1 MSEPAIVVQ
10 ELYKSVGASF
20 CLGPLSLSIPKGVVC
35 ALIGPNGAGKT
46 TLMNLLMGTGPAD
59 AGCVRVFGH
68 DVATATVEVKRL
80 AALVSPEISYRPWG
94 TVGRAIDFVSG
105 FYPDWDRKRC
115 AELLDQMGL
124 RRSERI
130 DGLSF
135 GGRVKLSLL
144 LALARNARLL
154 LLDEPSVGLD
164 PLARQQLY
172 AELFNF
178 IRDEERTVLISSH
191 QLTELE
197 RCADH
202 IVVVNDG
209 QLVATATTP
218 DLLSRYTELD
228 VLLGHDEITEHV
240 GLHLLVRDGQR
251 ARLLWDR
258 AETQASLPTDNGVL
272 QIIGE
277 RTLTLEELLVALV
290 KSKCAVRW
298 RPRMGTA

>member
-10 ELYKSVGASF
+10 ELRRSVGPSF
-20 CLGPLSLSIPKGVVC
+20 CLGPLSLSIPTGVVC

-59 AGCVRVFGH
+59 SGCAQVFGH
-68 DVATATVEVKRL
+68 DVAVDPVEVKRL
-80 AALVSPEISYRPWG
+80 AALVSPEISYRAWG

-105 FYPDWDRKRC
+105 FYPQGDRKRC
-115 AELLDQMGL
+115 AVLVAQLGL
-124 RRSERI
+124 RRSERV
-130 DGLSF
+130 DDLSF

-164 PLARQQLY
+164 PLARRQLY

-178 IRDEERTVLISSH
+178 IRDEEKTVVISSH
-191 QLTELE
+191 QLAELE

-202 IVVVNDG
+202 VVVVNDG
-209 QLVATATTP
+209 QLVASGPTP

-228 VLLGHDEITEHV
+228 VLL
-240 GLHLLVRDGQR
+240 RNGQR
-251 ARLLWDR
+251 DRVLWDR
-258 AETQASLPTDNGVL
+258 TQLQAPRLEGNGVQ

-277 RTLTLEELLVALV
+277 RTLTLEELLVALI
-290 KSKCAVRW
+290 KSRSAVRW
-298 RPRMGTA
+298 RPRMGAA

>member
-1 MSEPAIVVQ
+1 MSEPAIVLQ
-10 ELYKSVGASF
+10 DLYKSVDTSF
-20 CLGPLSLSIPKGVVC
+20 SLGPLSLSIPKGVVC

-80 AALVSPEISYRPWG
+80 AALVSPEISYRAWG

-105 FYPDWDRKRC
+105 FYPDWDQKRC
-115 AELLDQMGL
+115 TELLGQMGL
-124 RRSERI
+124 RRSERV

-191 QLTELE
+191 QLAELE

-202 IVVVNDG
+202 VVVVNDG
-209 QLVATATTP
+209 QLVATGTTP
-218 DLLSRYTELD
+218 DLLCRYTELD
-228 VLLGHDEITEHV
+228 VLLT
-240 GLHLLVRDGQR
+240 DGQR
-251 ARLLWDR
+251 ARVLWDR
-258 AETQASLPTDNGVL
+258 AETQASRLEGNGVQ

-277 RTLTLEELLVALV
+277 RPLTLEELLVALV
-290 KSKCAVRW
+290 KSRSTLRW
-298 RPRMGTA
+298 RPRMGAA

>member
-10 ELYKSVGASF
+10 ELHKSVGTSF

-59 AGCVRVFGH
+59 GGCARVFGH
-68 DVATATVEVKRL
+68 DVATATVEVKRV
-80 AALVSPEISYRPWG
+80 AALVSPEISYRAWG

-115 AELLDQMGL
+115 ADLLGQMGL
-124 RRSERI
+124 HRSERV

-191 QLTELE
+191 QLAELE

-202 IVVVNDG
+202 VVVVNEG
-209 QLVATATTP
+209 QLVASGTTP
-218 DLLSRYTELD
+218 ELLSRYTELD
-228 VLLGHDEITEHV
+228 VLF
-240 GLHLLVRDGQR
+240 RDGQR
-251 ARLLWDR
+251 ARVLWDR
-258 AETQASLPTDNGVL
+258 AEAQAPRPEEIGVQ

-277 RTLTLEELLVALV
+277 RTMTLEELLVTLV
-290 KSKCAVRW
+290 KSRNSVRW
-298 RPRMGTA
+298 RPRMGAA

>member
-10 ELYKSVGASF
+10 ELRKSVGSSF
-20 CLGPLSLSIPKGVVC
+20 CLGPLSLSIPTGVVC

-59 AGCVRVFGH
+59 GGCARVFGH
-68 DVATATVEVKRL
+68 DVTTDSVEVKRL
-80 AALVSPEISYRPWG
+80 AALVSPEISYRAWG

-115 AELLDQMGL
+115 ADLLGQMGL
-124 RRSERI
+124 RRSERV

-135 GGRVKLSLL
+135 GGRVKLSLI

-164 PLARQQLY
+164 PLARRQLY
-172 AELFNF
+172 AELFDF
-178 IRDEERTVLISSH
+178 IRDERRTVVISSH
-191 QLTELE
+191 QLAELE

-202 IVVVNDG
+202 VVVVNDG
-209 QLVATATTP
+209 QLVASGATP

-228 VLLGHDEITEHV
+228 VLL
-240 GLHLLVRDGQR
+240 RNGQR
-251 ARLLWDR
+251 ARLLWD
-258 AETQASLPTDNGVL
+258 QAQMQAARPAGNEVQ

-277 RTLTLEELLVALV
+277 RPLTLEELLVALV
-290 KSKCAVRW
+290 KSKSAVRW
-298 RPRMGTA
+298 RPRMGAA

>member
-1 MSEPAIVVQ
+1 MSEPAIIVQ
-10 ELYKSVGASF
+10 ELRKSVGPSF

-46 TLMNLLMGTGPAD
+46 TLMNLLMGAGAAD
-59 AGCVRVFGH
+59 GGCARVFGH
-68 DVATATVEVKRL
+68 DVTTDPVEVKRL
-80 AALVSPEISYRPWG
+80 AALGSPEISYRPWG

-115 AELLDQMGL
+115 EDLLRQMGL
-124 RRSERI
+124 RRSERV
-130 DGLSF
+130 DELSF
-135 GGRVKLSLL
+135 GGRVKLPLV

-191 QLTELE
+191 QLAELE

-202 IVVVNDG
+202 VLVVNEG
-209 QLVATATTP
+209 QLVASGATP

-228 VLLGHDEITEHV
+228 VLL
-240 GLHLLVRDGQR
+240 RNGQR
-251 ARLLWDR
+251 ARVLWDR
-258 AETQASLPTDNGVL
+258 AETEASMSTENGVQ

-277 RTLTLEELLVALV
+277 RTMTLEELLVALV
-290 KSKCAVRW
+290 KSRSSVRW
-298 RPRMGTA
+298 RPRMRAG

>member
-1 MSEPAIVVQ
+1 
-10 ELYKSVGASF
+10 
-20 CLGPLSLSIPKGVVC
+20 LGPLSLSIPKGVIC

-46 TLMNLLMGTGPAD
+46 TLMNLLMGTGPTD

-80 AALVSPEISYRPWG
+80 AALVSPEISYRAWG

-115 AELLDQMGL
+115 EDLSGQMGL
-124 RRSERI
+124 RRSERV
-130 DGLSF
+130 DDLSF

-172 AELFNF
+172 AEIFTF

-191 QLTELE
+191 QLAELE

-202 IVVVNDG
+202 VVVMNEG
-209 QLVATATTP
+209 QLVASGPTP

-228 VLLGHDEITEHV
+228 VLLERGEFPEHA
-240 GLHLLVRDGQR
+240 GLHLLVRNGQR
-251 ARLLWDR
+251 ARVLWDR
-258 AETQASLPTDNGVL
+258 ADSRASVPTDSGVL

-290 KSKCAVRW
+290 KSKSAVRW
-298 RPRMGTA
+298 RPRMGLA

>member
-10 ELYKSVGASF
+10 ELSKSVGTSF

-46 TLMNLLMGTGPAD
+46 TLMNVLMGTSPVD
-59 AGCVRVFGH
+59 SGCARVFGH
-68 DVATATVEVKRL
+68 DVATATVEVKRI
-80 AALVSPEISYRPWG
+80 AALVSPEISYRVWG

-115 AELLDQMGL
+115 AELLGQMGL
-124 RRSERI
+124 RRSERV

-178 IRDEERTVLISSH
+178 IRDEQRTVLLSSH
-191 QLTELE
+191 QLAELE

-202 IVVVNDG
+202 VVVVNDG
-209 QLVATATTP
+209 QLVASDTTP
-218 DLLSRYTELD
+218 DLLARYTELD
-228 VLLGHDEITEHV
+228 VLL
-240 GLHLLVRDGQR
+240 RNGQR
-251 ARLLWDR
+251 ARILRDR
-258 AETQASLPTDNGVL
+258 AETQASMPTGSGVQ
-272 QIIGE
+272 QIIAE

-290 KSKCAVRW
+290 KSSGTTRW
-298 RPRMGTA
+298 RPRMGAA

>member
-1 MSEPAIVVQ
+1 MSEPAILVQ
-10 ELYKSVGASF
+10 ELHKSVGTSF

-46 TLMNLLMGTGPAD
+46 TLMNLLMGTAPAD
-59 AGCVRVFGH
+59 GGCARVLGH
-68 DVATATVEVKRL
+68 DVTTNPVAVKRL

-105 FYPDWDRKRC
+105 FYPDWDRTRC
-115 AELLDQMGL
+115 AELLGRMGL
-124 RRSERI
+124 HRSERV
-130 DGLSF
+130 DDLSF

-178 IRDEERTVLISSH
+178 IRDEERTVVTSSH
-191 QLTELE
+191 QLAELE

-202 IVVVNDG
+202 VVVVNEG
-209 QLVATATTP
+209 RLVASGATP

-228 VLLGHDEITEHV
+228 VLLGRDEITEHV
-240 GLHLLVRDGQR
+240 SLHLLDRNGQR
-251 ARLLWDR
+251 ARVLWDR
-258 AETQASLPTDNGVL
+258 ADARASAPTDNGVL

-290 KSKCAVRW
+290 KSKSSVRW
-298 RPRMGTA
+298 RPRMGAA

>member
-1 MSEPAIVVQ
+1 MSEPAIVVE
-10 ELYKSVGASF
+10 ELHKSVGTSF

-46 TLMNLLMGTGPAD
+46 TLMNLLMGVGPAD
-59 AGCVRVFGH
+59 GGCARVFGH
-68 DVATATVEVKRL
+68 DVTTDPVEVKRL

-94 TVGRAIDFVSG
+94 TVGRSIDFVSG

-115 AELLDQMGL
+115 EDLLGQMGL
-124 RRSERI
+124 RRSERV

-191 QLTELE
+191 QLAELE

-202 IVVVNDG
+202 VVVVNEG
-209 QLVATATTP
+209 QMVASGTTP

-228 VLLGHDEITEHV
+228 VLLGREELAQHA
-240 GLHLLVRDGQR
+240 GLRLLDRNGQR
-251 ARLLWDR
+251 ARVLWDR
-258 AETQASLPTDNGVL
+258 AERQASMPTDNGVL

-290 KSKCAVRW
+290 KSRSAVRW
-298 RPRMGTA
+298 RPRMGAA

>member
-10 ELYKSVGASF
+10 NLQKSIGTSF

-46 TLMNLLMGTGPAD
+46 TLMNLLMGTGPFDGGYAQ
-59 AGCVRVFGH
+59 VFGH
-68 DVATATVEVKRL
+68 DVATDSVAIKRL

-115 AELLDQMGL
+115 EDLSGQMGL
-124 RRSERI
+124 RRGERV
-130 DGLSF
+130 DDLSF

-172 AELFNF
+172 AEVFNF

-191 QLTELE
+191 QLAELE

-202 IVVVNDG
+202 VVVVNDG
-209 QLVATATTP
+209 QLVATGTTP

-228 VLLGHDEITEHV
+228 VLL
-240 GLHLLVRDGQR
+240 RDGQR
-251 ARLLWDR
+251 ARVLWDR
-258 AETQASLPTDNGVL
+258 AETQASMPTGNGVQ

-290 KSKCAVRW
+290 KSSSSVRW
-298 RPRMGTA
+298 RPRIGAA

>member
-1 MSEPAIVVQ
+1 MSEPAIIVQ
-10 ELYKSVGASF
+10 ELRKSVGPSF

-46 TLMNLLMGTGPAD
+46 TLMNLLMGAGAAD
-59 AGCVRVFGH
+59 GGCARVFGH
-68 DVATATVEVKRL
+68 DVTTDPVEVKRL

-115 AELLDQMGL
+115 EDLLRQMGL
-124 RRSERI
+124 RRSERV
-130 DGLSF
+130 DELSF
-135 GGRVKLSLL
+135 GGRVKLPLV

-191 QLTELE
+191 QLAELE

-202 IVVVNDG
+202 VLVVNEG
-209 QLVATATTP
+209 QLVASGATP

-228 VLLGHDEITEHV
+228 VLL
-240 GLHLLVRDGQR
+240 RNGQR
-251 ARLLWDR
+251 ARVLWDR
-258 AETQASLPTDNGVL
+258 AETEASMSTENGVQ

-277 RTLTLEELLVALV
+277 RTMTLEELLVALV
-290 KSKCAVRW
+290 KSRSSVRW
-298 RPRMGTA
+298 RPRMPAG

>member
-10 ELYKSVGASF
+10 ELYKSVGTSF

-46 TLMNLLMGTGPAD
+46 TLMNLLMGIGPAD
-59 AGCVRVFGH
+59 SGSARVFGH

-80 AALVSPEISYRPWG
+80 AALVSPEISYRAWG

-115 AELLDQMGL
+115 EDLSAQMGL
-124 RRSERI
+124 RRSERV

-144 LALARNARLL
+144 LALARDARLL
-154 LLDEPSVGLD
+154 LLDEPSIGLD

-172 AELFNF
+172 AELFTF
-178 IRDEERTVLISSH
+178 IRDEERTVVISSH

-202 IVVVNDG
+202 VVVVNEG
-209 QLVATATTP
+209 QLVASGTTP
-218 DLLSRYTELD
+218 ELLSRYIELD
-228 VLLGHDEITEHV
+228 VLLGRDALPEHA
-240 GLHLLVRDGQR
+240 GLHVLVRNGQR
-251 ARLLWDR
+251 ARVLWDR
-258 AETQASLPTDNGVL
+258 AEPQSATLNGAL

-290 KSKCAVRW
+290 RSQSAVRW
-298 RPRMGTA
+298 RPRMGAA

>member
-10 ELYKSVGASF
+10 ELHKSVGTSF

-59 AGCVRVFGH
+59 GGCARVFGH
-68 DVATATVEVKRL
+68 EVATDTVEVKRL
-80 AALVSPEISYRPWG
+80 AAVVSPEISYRPWG

-105 FYPDWDRKRC
+105 FYPDWDPERC
-115 AELLDQMGL
+115 AELLGQMGL
-124 RRSERI
+124 HRSERV

-164 PLARQQLY
+164 PLARQRLY

-191 QLTELE
+191 QLAELE

-202 IVVVNDG
+202 VVVVNEG
-209 QLVATATTP
+209 QLIVSGTTP

-228 VLLGHDEITEHV
+228 VLLGRDELAEHP
-240 GLHLLVRDGQR
+240 GLRLLDKDGPR
-251 ARLLWDR
+251 ARVLWDR
-258 AETQASLPTDNGVL
+258 AERQASRPADNGVL
-272 QIIGE
+272 QSIGE

-290 KSKCAVRW
+290 KSRSAVRW
-298 RPRMGTA
+298 RPWMGAA

>member
-1 MSEPAIVVQ
+1 MSEPAIIVQ
-10 ELYKSVGASF
+10 ELRKSVGTSF

-46 TLMNLLMGTGPAD
+46 TLMNVLMGAGPVDGGSA
-59 AGCVRVFGH
+59 RVFAH
-68 DVATATVEVKRL
+68 DVTTDPVEVKRL

-115 AELLDQMGL
+115 EDLLGQMGL
-124 RRSERI
+124 RRSERV
-130 DGLSF
+130 DELSF
-135 GGRVKLSLL
+135 GGRVKLSLV

-164 PLARQQLY
+164 PLARHQLY
-172 AELFNF
+172 AELFTF
-178 IRDEERTVLISSH
+178 IRDEERTVVISSH
-191 QLTELE
+191 QLAELE
-197 RCADH
+197 RCADYV
-202 IVVVNDG
+202 VVVNEG
-209 QLVATATTP
+209 QLVASGATP

-228 VLLGHDEITEHV
+228 VLLGRDELAEHA
-240 GLHLLVRDGQR
+240 GLRLLDRNGQR
-251 ARLLWDR
+251 ARVLWDR
-258 AETQASLPTDNGVL
+258 AARQAAMPADNGAL

-290 KSKCAVRW
+290 KSRSAVRW
-298 RPRMGTA
+298 RPRMGAA

>member
-1 MSEPAIVVQ
+1 MSEPAILVQ
-10 ELYKSVGASF
+10 ELHKSVGTSF

-46 TLMNLLMGTGPAD
+46 TLMNLLMGTAPAD
-59 AGCVRVFGH
+59 GGCARVLGH
-68 DVATATVEVKRL
+68 DVTTNPVAVKRL

-105 FYPDWDRKRC
+105 FYPDWDRTRC
-115 AELLDQMGL
+115 AELLGRMGL
-124 RRSERI
+124 HRSERV
-130 DGLSF
+130 DDLSF

-178 IRDEERTVLISSH
+178 IRDEERTVVTSSH
-191 QLTELE
+191 QLAELE

-202 IVVVNDG
+202 VVVVNEG
-209 QLVATATTP
+209 RLVASGATP

-228 VLLGHDEITEHV
+228 VLLGRDEITEHV
-240 GLHLLVRDGQR
+240 SLHLLDRNGQR
-251 ARLLWDR
+251 ARVLWDR
-258 AETQASLPTDNGVL
+258 ADARASAPTDNGVL
-272 QIIGE
+272 QILGE

-290 KSKCAVRW
+290 KSKSSVRW
-298 RPRMGTA
+298 RPRMGAA

>member
-1 MSEPAIVVQ
+1 
-10 ELYKSVGASF
+10 
-20 CLGPLSLSIPKGVVC
+20 
-35 ALIGPNGAGKT
+35 
-46 TLMNLLMGTGPAD
+46 MNLLMGTGPAD
-59 AGCVRVFGH
+59 SGCARVFGH

-80 AALVSPEISYRPWG
+80 AALVSPEISYRAWG

-115 AELLDQMGL
+115 EDLSGQMGL
-124 RRSERI
+124 RRSERV
-130 DGLSF
+130 DDLSF

-164 PLARQQLY
+164 PLARHQLY
-172 AELFNF
+172 TEIFTF

-191 QLTELE
+191 QLAELE

-202 IVVVNDG
+202 VVVVNEG
-209 QLVATATTP
+209 QVVASGPTP

-228 VLLGHDEITEHV
+228 VMLGRGELPEHA
-240 GLHLLVRDGQR
+240 GLHLLVRNGQR
-251 ARLLWDR
+251 ARVLWDR
-258 AETQASLPTDNGVL
+258 ADSRASVPTNNGAL

-290 KSKCAVRW
+290 KSKSAVRW
-298 RPRMGTA
+298 RPRMGVA

>member
-10 ELYKSVGASF
+10 QLRKSVSTSF

-35 ALIGPNGAGKT
+35 ALIGPNGSGKT

-59 AGCVRVFGH
+59 AGCVHVFGH

-80 AALVSPEISYRPWG
+80 ATLVSPEISYRAWR
-94 TVGRAIDFVSG
+94 TVGRAIDFVSS

-115 AELLDQMGL
+115 AELLGQMGL
-124 RRSERI
+124 GRSERV

-178 IRDEERTVLISSH
+178 IGDEERTVLISSH
-191 QLTELE
+191 QLAELE

-202 IVVVNDG
+202 VVVVNDG
-209 QLVATATTP
+209 QLVASGATP

-228 VLLGHDEITEHV
+228 VLLGRDELTEHV
-240 GLHLLVRDGQR
+240 GLHLLGRDGHR
-251 ARLLWDR
+251 ARVLWDR
-258 AETQASLPTDNGVL
+258 ADSQASVPTDNGVL

-290 KSKCAVRW
+290 KSRSAVRW
-298 RPRMGTA
+298 RPRMGAA

>member
-1 MSEPAIVVQ
+1 
-10 ELYKSVGASF
+10 
-20 CLGPLSLSIPKGVVC
+20 
-35 ALIGPNGAGKT
+35 
-46 TLMNLLMGTGPAD
+46 
-59 AGCVRVFGH
+59 VFGH
-68 DVATATVEVKRL
+68 DVATDTVEVKRL
-80 AALVSPEISYRPWG
+80 AALVSPEISYRAWG

-115 AELLDQMGL
+115 AELLGQMGL
-124 RRSERI
+124 RRSERV

-172 AELFNF
+172 AELFTF
-178 IRDEERTVLISSH
+178 IRDEERTVVISSH
-191 QLTELE
+191 QLSELE

-202 IVVVNDG
+202 VVVVNEG
-209 QLVATATTP
+209 QLVASGTTP

-228 VLLGHDEITEHV
+228 VLLRGRDEITEHA
-240 GLHLLVRDGQR
+240 GLHLLVRNGQR
-251 ARLLWDR
+251 ARVLWDR
-258 AETQASLPTDNGVL
+258 ADSQASRPADNGVL

-290 KSKCAVRW
+290 KSKSAVRW
-298 RPRMGTA
+298 RPRMGAA

>member
-10 ELYKSVGASF
+10 ELRKSVGSSF

-59 AGCVRVFGH
+59 GGCARVFGH
-68 DVATATVEVKRL
+68 DVATAPVEVKRL
-80 AALVSPEISYRPWG
+80 AALVSPEISYRAWG

-115 AELLDQMGL
+115 ENLLGQMGL
-124 RRSERI
+124 HRSERV

-164 PLARQQLY
+164 PLARRQLY
-172 AELFNF
+172 AELFDF
-178 IRDEERTVLISSH
+178 IGDEERTVVISSH
-191 QLTELE
+191 QLAELE
-197 RCADH
+197 RCSDH
-202 IVVVNDG
+202 VVVVNDG
-209 QLVATATTP
+209 QLVASGTTP

-228 VLLGHDEITEHV
+228 VLL
-240 GLHLLVRDGQR
+240 RNGQR

-258 AETQASLPTDNGVL
+258 AQTQASRPAGNQVQ

-290 KSKCAVRW
+290 KTRSAVRW
-298 RPRMGTA
+298 RPRMDAA

>member
-10 ELYKSVGASF
+10 ELSKSVGTF

-59 AGCVRVFGH
+59 GGSARVFGH
-68 DVATATVEVKRL
+68 DVTTDPVAVKRL
-80 AALVSPEISYRPWG
+80 AALVSPEISYRAWG

-115 AELLDQMGL
+115 EDLSGQMGL
-124 RRSERI
+124 RRSERV

-164 PLARQQLY
+164 PLARHQLY
-172 AELFNF
+172 TELFTF
-178 IRDEERTVLISSH
+178 IRDEERTVVISSH
-191 QLTELE
+191 QLAELE

-202 IVVVNDG
+202 VVVVNEG
-209 QLVATATTP
+209 QLVASGTTP

-228 VLLGHDEITEHV
+228 VLLGRDEITEHI
-240 GLHLLVRDGQR
+240 GLHLLARNGQR

-258 AETQASLPTDNGVL
+258 ADSHPSLPTDNGAL
-272 QIIGE
+272 QILGE

-290 KSKCAVRW
+290 KSKSAVRW
-298 RPRMGTA
+298 RPRMGAE

>member
-10 ELYKSVGASF
+10 ELRKSVGPSF

-46 TLMNLLMGTGPAD
+46 TLMNLLMGAGPAD
-59 AGCVRVFGH
+59 GGSARVFGH
-68 DVATATVEVKRL
+68 DVTTDPVEVKRL

-105 FYPDWDRKRC
+105 FYPDWDPERC
-115 AELLDQMGL
+115 EDLSGQMGL
-124 RRSERI
+124 RRSERV
-130 DGLSF
+130 DELSF
-135 GGRVKLSLL
+135 GGRVKLSLV

-178 IRDEERTVLISSH
+178 IRDEERTILISSH
-191 QLTELE
+191 QLAELE

-202 IVVVNDG
+202 VVVVNEG
-209 QLVATATTP
+209 QLVASGTTP

-228 VLLGHDEITEHV
+228 VLLGRDELAEHA
-240 GLHLLVRDGQR
+240 GLRLLDRNGQR
-251 ARLLWDR
+251 ARVLWDR
-258 AETQASLPTDNGVL
+258 AERQAPMPTDTEAL

-290 KSKCAVRW
+290 KSRSAVRW
-298 RPRMGTA
+298 RPRMGAA

>member
-1 MSEPAIVVQ
+1 MSEPAIVLQ
-10 ELYKSVGASF
+10 ELRKSVSTSF
-20 CLGPLSLSIPKGVVC
+20 CLGPLSLTIPKGVVC

-46 TLMNLLMGTGPAD
+46 TLMNLLMGTCQAD
-59 AGCVRVFGH
+59 SGCARVFGH
-68 DVATATVEVKRL
+68 DVAIDSVEVKRL
-80 AALVSPEISYRPWG
+80 AALVSPEISYRAWR
-94 TVGRAIDFVSG
+94 TVGRTIDFVSG

-115 AELLDQMGL
+115 ADLLGQMGL
-124 RRSERI
+124 RRGEQI

-135 GGRVKLSLL
+135 GERVKLSLL

-172 AELFNF
+172 AELFEF
-178 IRDEERTVLISSH
+178 IRDEERTVVISSH
-191 QLTELE
+191 QLAELE

-202 IVVVNDG
+202 IVVVNEG
-209 QLVATATTP
+209 QLVASGATP
-218 DLLSRYTELD
+218 DLLARYTELD
-228 VLLGHDEITEHV
+228 VVNNG
-240 GLHLLVRDGQR
+240 RR
-251 ARLLWDR
+251 ARVLWDR
-258 AETQASLPTDNGVL
+258 AERQSPGYQ

-290 KSKCAVRW
+290 KSRSAVRW

>member
-1 MSEPAIVVQ
+1 MNEPAIVVQ
-10 ELYKSVGASF
+10 ELRKSVGSSF
-20 CLGPLSLSIPKGVVC
+20 CLGPLSLSIPTGVVC

-59 AGCVRVFGH
+59 GGCARVFGH
-68 DVATATVEVKRL
+68 DVTTDPVEVKRL
-80 AALVSPEISYRPWG
+80 AALVSPEISYRAWG

-115 AELLDQMGL
+115 ADLLGQMGL
-124 RRSERI
+124 RRSERV

-135 GGRVKLSLL
+135 GGRVKLSLI

-164 PLARQQLY
+164 PLARRQLY
-172 AELFNF
+172 AELFDF
-178 IRDEERTVLISSH
+178 IRDERRTVVISSH
-191 QLTELE
+191 QLAELE

-202 IVVVNDG
+202 VVVVNDG
-209 QLVATATTP
+209 QLVASGATP

-228 VLLGHDEITEHV
+228 VLL
-240 GLHLLVRDGQR
+240 RNGQR
-251 ARLLWDR
+251 ARLLWD
-258 AETQASLPTDNGVL
+258 QAQMQAARPAGNEVQ

-277 RTLTLEELLVALV
+277 RPLTLEELLVALV
-290 KSKCAVRW
+290 KSKSAVRW
-298 RPRMGTA
+298 RPRMGAA

>member
-10 ELYKSVGASF
+10 ELYKSVGTSF
-20 CLGPLSLSIPKGVVC
+20 RLGPLSLSIPKGVVC

-59 AGCVRVFGH
+59 AGCARVFGH

-80 AALVSPEISYRPWG
+80 AALVSPEISYRAWG

-115 AELLDQMGL
+115 AELLGQMAL
-124 RRSERI
+124 RRSERV
-130 DGLSF
+130 DDLSF

-154 LLDEPSVGLD
+154 LLDEPSIGLD

-172 AELFNF
+172 AELLNF

-191 QLTELE
+191 QLAELE

-202 IVVVNDG
+202 VIVVNDG
-209 QLVATATTP
+209 QLVASGTTP
-218 DLLSRYTELD
+218 ELLSRYTELD
-228 VLLGHDEITEHV
+228 VLL
-240 GLHLLVRDGQR
+240 RNGQR
-251 ARLLWDR
+251 ARVLWDR
-258 AETQASLPTDNGVL
+258 AETQASRPEGNGVQ

-277 RTLTLEELLVALV
+277 RTLTLDELLIALV
-290 KSKCAVRW
+290 KNRSSVRW
-298 RPRMGTA
+298 RPRMGPA